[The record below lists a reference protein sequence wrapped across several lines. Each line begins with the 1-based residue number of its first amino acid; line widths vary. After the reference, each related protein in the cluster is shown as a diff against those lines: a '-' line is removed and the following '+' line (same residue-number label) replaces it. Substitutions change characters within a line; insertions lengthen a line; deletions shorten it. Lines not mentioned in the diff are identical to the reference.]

1 MMPGNIYTL
10 LTQIWREFSQPI
22 GDKSIVM
29 MESPAHQIVPPFWYA
44 IPGVGKSKTFPAW
57 CVLRLIRKVIPK
69 GYLREKRKGIDGEGK
84 GVVQVEK
91 NKKKNNSKTKEIC
104 ALMWVCQR
112 EHNMATISH
121 PAYSQR
127 QKTEDRRQVLP

>member
-1 MMPGNIYTL
+1 MIVKYWKDKHQVRRCFWNDAWEYLYFTHSDL
-10 LTQIWREFSQPI
+10 KEFSQPI

-69 GYLREKRKGIDGEGK
+69 DTWEKKEKGLTVRGK

-91 NKKKNNSKTKEIC
+91 NKKKQQQNQGNLYPHVS
-104 ALMWVCQR
+104 L
-112 EHNMATISH
+112 S
-121 PAYSQR
+121 
-127 QKTEDRRQVLP
+127 DRT